1 MIPSPPINDC
11 YLTCFSCWL
20 AARRT
25 PSSHLSSQLAN
36 SCTQIGSLNMHPGRS
51 ARPPNPNFRANR
63 PHHSSRPGMTRPN
76 RASKSP

>member
-25 PSSHLSSQLAN
+25 PSSHLSSQFAN
-36 SCTQIGSLNMHPGRS
+36 SCTQISSPVARLDLLIQTLERTDHPTRHGR
-51 ARPPNPNFRANR
+51 A
-63 PHHSSRPGMTRPN
+63 
-76 RASKSP
+76 